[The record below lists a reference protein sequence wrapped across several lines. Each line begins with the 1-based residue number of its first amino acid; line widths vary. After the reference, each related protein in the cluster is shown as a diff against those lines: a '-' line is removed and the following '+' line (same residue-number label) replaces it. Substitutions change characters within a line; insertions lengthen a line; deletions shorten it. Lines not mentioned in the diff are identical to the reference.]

1 MANYIAKTSQEI
13 IESMED
19 YVKTI
24 CPNLAIDMPGD
35 ELREVT
41 IKPTAREAANQYV
54 WIEYL
59 YLLQSI
65 DGMRKLWRDTDFQE
79 RLRYTLNGT
88 QDDGL
93 PTSRSTVLRLIE
105 NDIERR
111 GRDFGLTRIAAQKAN
126 GTVKIFFRNSD
137 PVSIPVGSK
146 LYTRGTYSDPIEFNT
161 TTQVTN
167 QSPAYDPDQ
176 GQYYLNVNVTA
187 AQAGVNGNVIAGAI
201 AVADSSIS
209 GVVRCRNA
217 NATYN
222 GRNKESIQHY
232 LDRLR
237 NYLTGTQIPQRGGY
251 IKFAEDN
258 DCVDCKVVMPGDTD
272 CSSRP
277 GRVDLW
283 VQLYEEQIIVN
294 EKKRID
300 ELVVEKPSYGPIQ
313 RVESV
318 QIINTETGGI
328 ARNLVEGVDYSFSQ
342 DTDSGDAYSVRAGDQ
357 VNWIPGAGPGVGQ
370 VFRVSVTV
378 NQAAKTLQDLL
389 NNGSNNDVVGDVLVR
404 VSPRVLINITIPQL
418 KIFSGFSADEVMT
431 KVYSR
436 LTSYFSGGN
445 GYGGKYMGDDVSA
458 SDIIALIDNT
468 NGVDRFD
475 TDNMQ
480 IYRSDQD
487 AGYNDLI
494 EIDDYEHAYVGTVYY
509 SVPGGALVSWA

>member
-1 MANYIAKTSQEI
+1 MANYIAKTSQELI
-13 IESMED
+13 GSMED
-19 YVKTI
+19 YIKTI
-24 CPNLAIDMPGD
+24 CPRLSIDMPGD

-65 DGMRKLWRDTDFQE
+65 DGMRKLWRDADFQE

-93 PTSRSTVLRLIE
+93 PTSRSTVLRMIE

-111 GRDFGLTRIAAQKAN
+111 GRDFGLTRGGNQKAT
-126 GTVKIFFRNSD
+126 GTVKIFFRNDSS
-137 PVSIPVGSK
+137 VSVPTGSK
-146 LYTRGTYSDPIEFNT
+146 VYTRGTYSDPIEFET
-161 TTQVTN
+161 TTNISSQNPT
-167 QSPAYDPDQ
+167 YDASQ
-176 GQYYLNVNVTA
+176 GQYYLLLTIRA
-187 AQAGVNGNVIAGAI
+187 AQAGSNGNVIAGAI
-201 AVADSSIS
+201 SIPDSNIT
-209 GVVRCRNA
+209 GAMRCYNT

-222 GRNKESIQHY
+222 GRNKETIQHY
-232 LDRLR
+232 LDRLG

-258 DCVDCKVVMPGDTD
+258 DCVDCKVIMPGDTD

-283 VQLYEEQIIVN
+283 VQLYEEEVIIN
-294 EKKRID
+294 EKKKLD
-300 ELVVEKPSYGPIQ
+300 ELVIEKPSYGPIQ

-318 QIINTETGGI
+318 QLVNAETGSLLGTFS
-328 ARNLVEGVDYSFSQ
+328 EGTDYSLSK
-342 DTDSGDAYSVRAGDQ
+342 DTSSGDAYSVRAGDQ
-357 VNWIPGAGPGVGQ
+357 IEWKAGRGPSTGQ
-370 VFRVSVTV
+370 AFRISFTV
-378 NQAAKTLQDLL
+378 NKAAKTLQDLL
-389 NNGSNNDVVGDVLVR
+389 NNGSSNDVVGDVLVR
-404 VSPRVLINITIPQL
+404 VSPRVLLNITVPQL
-418 KIFSGFSADEVMT
+418 KIFSGFTTEEVVT
-431 KVYSR
+431 KIYSR
-436 LTSYFSGGN
+436 LTSYFAGGS

-475 TDNMQ
+475 TDRMLLH
-480 IYRSDQD
+480 RADD
-487 AGYNDLI
+487 TAAYNDLI
-494 EIDDYEHAYVGTVYY
+494 EIDTYEHAYIGTLYY